1 MRLTSRAT
9 LLAAF
14 VTVVVSG
21 CASRPTSAVTTATPV
36 GAAISRSVVRG
47 SLVIVGGG
55 PRSEE
60 VMQRFLALAGGAGKA
75 RILVLPMASSLAE
88 TGPSSAES
96 WRRMGATSWSVN
108 LTREQALDPA
118 VVRGIDS
125 ATGIWFPGGDQSRI
139 TAVLVGTPAAAAIR
153 ARYAAGAVVGGTS
166 AGAAVLS
173 TPMIT
178 GDEKHP
184 GGTRPDT
191 TQSFIT
197 IARDNI
203 VSTEG
208 LGLAQGIIVDQ
219 HFLRRKRH
227 NRLISLVLEHPSLIG
242 VGLDESTA
250 LVVEPGKP
258 WQILGASAAVVYDAR
273 QATVTPSS
281 ATVLGASGI
290 RMHVLPSGAV
300 FDPATGAANIE
311 GPGHRAQGP
320 GKD

>member
-1 MRLTSRAT
+1 MRLRPRAT
-9 LLAAF
+9 LLAVF
-14 VTVVVSG
+14 VIFLATG
-21 CASRPTSAVTTATPV
+21 CASRPTSIVTTGSLVNGTN
-36 GAAISRSVVRG
+36 SRSAVRG

-88 TGPSSAES
+88 TGPSSADS
-96 WRRMGATSWSVN
+96 WRKMGATSWSVN
-108 LTREQALDPA
+108 LTREQALDPS

-139 TAVLVGTPAAAAIR
+139 TAVLVGTPAADAIR
-153 ARYAAGAVVGGTS
+153 ARYASGAVVGGTS

-178 GDEKHP
+178 GDERHP

-197 IARDNI
+197 IARENI

-208 LGLAQGIIVDQ
+208 LGLAEGIIVDQ

-227 NRLISLVLEHPSLIG
+227 NRLISMVLEHPTLIG

-250 LVVEPGKP
+250 LVVEPGKR
-258 WQILGASAAVVYDAR
+258 WHILGASAAIIYDAR
-273 QATVTPSS
+273 QARVTPSS

-290 RMHVLPSGAV
+290 RMHVLPSGAEY
-300 FDPATGAANIE
+300 DPVSGAANV
-311 GPGHRAQGP
+311 P
-320 GKD
+320 